1 MARKKGVIVS
11 QGEWGIARKS
21 TYENLVSMLVLD
33 LEGITE
39 KVGAREEK
47 AVNIT
52 VVDSTDEALRMI
64 EKETI
69 DFLIFISRSM
79 IPRAREV
86 KKLHPDIGI
95 VVLTGLIP
103 DDEIIIIDK
112 GWIVSGTPLLQR
124 IVTE

>member
-1 MARKKGVIVS
+1 MAKKEVVIVS

-39 KVGAREEK
+39 KVGEREEK

-52 VVDSTDEALRMI
+52 VVDSIDEALRIMGN
-64 EKETI
+64 KTI